1 MKQNKNVLCSKIHIL
16 CFMNLYEKLDNIK
29 KQFEQKIRDIKDI
42 NSLEDLRIRF
52 LGRKSELVEFLK
64 GIKNLTEEEKRKF
77 GPIANQLRQKMEKL
91 MEDANKALKMHKIG
105 QLMEKDRIDI
115 SAPAK
120 EIFQGHLHPLTL
132 MRRKI
137 EDIFQ
142 SIGFEIVEG
151 PEIET
156 EYYNFNA
163 LNIPADHPARE
174 MQDTFWLQSSQKQIA
189 NSKEQGIDHLQ
200 FAISS
205 KLLMRTQT
213 SSVQIR
219 YAEKNKPPIRIISP
233 GRVFRFEATDQT
245 HDIQFHQIEGL
256 MIDKN
261 ISLAN
266 LKGVLEIL
274 FKKLYGK
281 EVEVRFRPSYFPFV
295 EPGVEVDMKFR
306 GKWMEIAGAGM
317 VHPKVLNTMKIDS
330 HIWQGFAFGVGLERL
345 AMIKYGI
352 DDVRLFSSGD
362 LRFLKQF

>member
-1 MKQNKNVLCSKIHIL
+1 MLHIL
-16 CFMNLYEKLDNIK
+16 CFMTVMDLQQKLENIK
-29 KQFEQKIRDIKDI
+29 KLFNQKIRDVK
-42 NSLEDLRIRF
+42 NLEVLENLRVQF

-77 GPIANQLRQKMEKL
+77 GPVANQLRQEMEKL
-91 MEDANKALKMHKIG
+91 MEDAKKSLKMREVGK
-105 QLMEKDRIDI
+105 LMEKDRIDI

-120 EIFQGHLHPLTL
+120 KISQGHLHPLTL
-132 MRRKI
+132 IQRKI

-142 SIGFEIVEG
+142 SIGFEVVEG

-174 MQDTFWLQSSQKQIA
+174 MQDTFWLQTP
-189 NSKEQGIDHLQ
+189 NSKLQ
-200 FAISS
+200 TP

-219 YAEKNKPPIRIISP
+219 YAENHQPPIRIISP

-281 EVEVRFRPSYFPFV
+281 GVEVRFRPSYFPFV

-330 HIWQGFAFGVGLERL
+330 RIWQGFAFGMGLERL
-345 AMIKYGI
+345 AIIKYGI

>member
-1 MKQNKNVLCSKIHIL
+1 MDDLRQKLKNIENQFKEKI
-16 CFMNLYEKLDNIK
+16 EKISELK
-29 KQFEQKIRDIKDI
+29 T
-42 NSLEDLRIRF
+42 LEDLRVEF
-52 LGRKSELVEFLK
+52 LGRKSEFMEFLK
-64 GIKNLTEEEKRKF
+64 RIKDLTEDEKKNIGPIANELRKKAEALIEEKRK
-77 GPIANQLRQKMEKL
+77 LLEKYAIDL
-91 MEDANKALKMHKIG
+91 LIEN
-105 QLMEKDRIDI
+105 DRIDI
-115 SAPAK
+115 SAPAIK
-120 EIFQGHLHPLTL
+120 ISQGYLHPLTL
-132 MRRKI
+132 MQRKI

-142 SIGFEIVEG
+142 SIGFEVVDG

-174 MQDTFWLQSSQKQIA
+174 MQDTFWLQNSQEQIA

-219 YAEKNKPPIRIISP
+219 YAEKNKPPFRIISP

-274 FKKLYGK
+274 FKKIFGQ
-281 EVEVRFRPSYFPFV
+281 EVEIRFRPSYFSFV
-295 EPGVEVDMKFR
+295 EPGVEVDMKFK

-330 HIWQGFAFGVGLERL
+330 RVWQGFAFGIGLERL
-345 AMIKYGI
+345 AMIKYKI
-352 DDVRLFSSGD
+352 DDVRLFSGGD

>member
-1 MKQNKNVLCSKIHIL
+1 MKQNKNVSCSIIHVL
-16 CFMNLYEKLDNIK
+16 CFMDLQQLNNIK
-29 KQFEQKIRDIKDI
+29 NQFEQKISDIKDI
-42 NSLEDLRIRF
+42 NALENLRIQF
-52 LGRKSELVEFLK
+52 LGRKSELMEFLK
-64 GIKNLTEEEKRKF
+64 KIKDLTEDEKKKIGPIANELRKKAEASIEEKRK
-77 GPIANQLRQKMEKL
+77 LLEKYAADL
-91 MEDANKALKMHKIG
+91 LLERDH
-105 QLMEKDRIDI
+105 IDI
-115 SAPAK
+115 SAPAIK
-120 EIFQGHLHPLTL
+120 IFQGHLHPLTL
-132 MRRKI
+132 MQRKI

-142 SIGFEIVEG
+142 SIGFEIVVG

-174 MQDTFWLQSSQKQIA
+174 MQDTFWLSQKEQLTIDKKQLTSSQTSNVKSQ
-189 NSKEQGIDHLQ
+189 
-200 FAISS
+200 

-219 YAEKNKPPIRIISP
+219 YMEKNNPPFRIISS

-245 HDIQFHQIEGL
+245 HNIQFHQIEGL

-274 FKKLYGK
+274 FKKIFGQD
-281 EVEVRFRPSYFPFV
+281 VEIRFRPSYFPFV

-317 VHPKVLNTMKIDS
+317 AHSKVLEGVGIKSSD
-330 HIWQGFAFGVGLERL
+330 WQGFAFGIGLERL

-352 DDVRLFSSGD
+352 DDVRLFSGGD